1 MDVNQLAEF
10 WLELKEAEKQ
20 ATEKRRE
27 CEDKLLSLLGVPESL
42 DGTQNF
48 DLSDGF
54 KIKVIGR
61 MTRKVDSDKLQELAA
76 EHGLT
81 EHLSSLFRWSAEI
94 NTAVWKASA
103 ENITNPL
110 LDAIT
115 TKAGRPSFTITK
127 EEK

>member
-1 MDVNQLAEF
+1 MDINNLAEH
-10 WLELKEAEKQ
+10 WLELKELEKQ

-27 CEDKLLSLLGVPESL
+27 VEDQLAKALKIPENL
-42 DGTQNF
+42 DGTENF
-48 DLSDGF
+48 DLPEGV
-54 KIKVIGR
+54 KIKIVGR

-94 NTAVWKASA
+94 NAAVWKASSPA
-103 ENITNPL
+103 ITEPL

-115 TKAGRPSFTITK
+115 TKAGRPSFSITK
-127 EEK
+127 EEI

>member
-1 MDVNQLAEF
+1 MEVDQLVEF

-27 CEDKLLSLLGVPESL
+27 VEDKLLFLLGVPETL

-48 DLSDGF
+48 DINNGF
-54 KIKVIGR
+54 KVKVVGR
-61 MTRKVDSDKLQELAA
+61 MVRKVDSDKLQELAL

-81 EHLSSLFRWSAEI
+81 DHLSSLFRWSADI
-94 NTAVWKASA
+94 NAAVWKASA
-103 ENITNPL
+103 PSITEPL

-127 EEK
+127 EN

>member
-1 MDVNQLAEF
+1 MSDIIQLSQE
-10 WLELKEAEKQ
+10 WLELKDAEKQ

-27 CEDKLLSLLGVPESL
+27 VEDKLLNMLHISETL
-42 DGTQNF
+42 DGTENR
-48 DLSDGF
+48 DLGNGI

-61 MTRKVDSDKLQELAA
+61 MVRKVDADKLQELAA

-81 EHLSSLFRWSAEI
+81 EHLSSLFRWSADI
-94 NTAVWKASA
+94 NAAVWKASA
-103 ENITNPL
+103 ESITTPL

-127 EEK
+127 EI